1 MRKIVSFT
9 LAVLTLLSLSACAP
23 KKGAP
28 TTWQEQYDLGVR
40 YLSEG
45 NYEEAVIAFTAAI
58 KIDSKR
64 PEAYLGLS
72 DAYTEQG
79 DVEKAIETLKC
90 GQEQTDD
97 QTIQERLEQ
106 LLALQDSGELNS
118 YVVYSYDE
126 QGREIRTDSYD
137 SDGSLIGAVESEY
150 DNVSGELIKQTY
162 YGKENEIKRWA
173 VYYPVREWGHW
184 SVGLRLEYDS
194 NGQPVLED
202 SENCTFSGDEL
213 IQYRLESVEGVSLYE
228 FANEQL
234 VRMTYSAADGD
245 MLEQIYNGAR
255 ELTNDRYYH
264 DGALTSETT
273 FEYDD
278 ANNTFRR
285 WDWSKHFPDEKN
297 PYYWIYDNQGRTLEA
312 YPNGSHQTTS
322 YDANGNMTMI
332 YTNGGGELEY
342 TQTEM
347 RTAMGVRT
355 TTIYPDG
362 SSGGFWED
370 DIVGNRVEDEHG
382 YTCTRTADGL
392 PLEVYEN
399 GALKRSYSYQ
409 IETFTITDHQND
421 TSKTYS
427 MDGVLL
433 TENDGYNNT
442 LYLYDSEEKL
452 VRTLCFAN
460 TVS

>member
-184 SVGLRLEYDS
+184 SVGLRLE
-194 NGQPVLED
+194 
-202 SENCTFSGDEL
+202 
-213 IQYRLESVEGVSLYE
+213 
-228 FANEQL
+228 
-234 VRMTYSAADGD
+234 
-245 MLEQIYNGAR
+245 
-255 ELTNDRYYH
+255 
-264 DGALTSETT
+264 
-273 FEYDD
+273 
-278 ANNTFRR
+278 
-285 WDWSKHFPDEKN
+285 
-297 PYYWIYDNQGRTLEA
+297 
-312 YPNGSHQTTS
+312 
-322 YDANGNMTMI
+322 
-332 YTNGGGELEY
+332 
-342 TQTEM
+342 
-347 RTAMGVRT
+347 
-355 TTIYPDG
+355 
-362 SSGGFWED
+362 
-370 DIVGNRVEDEHG
+370 
-382 YTCTRTADGL
+382 
-392 PLEVYEN
+392 
-399 GALKRSYSYQ
+399 
-409 IETFTITDHQND
+409 
-421 TSKTYS
+421 
-427 MDGVLL
+427 
-433 TENDGYNNT
+433 
-442 LYLYDSEEKL
+442 
-452 VRTLCFAN
+452 
-460 TVS
+460 

>member
-137 SDGSLIGAVESEY
+137 SGGSLIGAVESEY

-194 NGQPVLED
+194 NGQPILED

-273 FEYDD
+273 FATVYKGNIIKNLIMDCQSYTKYRPNE
-278 ANNTFRR
+278 TTGGIFVSWRR
-285 WDWSKHFPDEKN
+285 KE
-297 PYYWIYDNQGRTLEA
+297 
-312 YPNGSHQTTS
+312 
-322 YDANGNMTMI
+322 
-332 YTNGGGELEY
+332 ELP
-342 TQTEM
+342 T
-347 RTAMGVRT
+347 
-355 TTIYPDG
+355 
-362 SSGGFWED
+362 
-370 DIVGNRVEDEHG
+370 
-382 YTCTRTADGL
+382 
-392 PLEVYEN
+392 
-399 GALKRSYSYQ
+399 GA
-409 IETFTITDHQND
+409 
-421 TSKTYS
+421 
-427 MDGVLL
+427 
-433 TENDGYNNT
+433 
-442 LYLYDSEEKL
+442 
-452 VRTLCFAN
+452 
-460 TVS
+460 